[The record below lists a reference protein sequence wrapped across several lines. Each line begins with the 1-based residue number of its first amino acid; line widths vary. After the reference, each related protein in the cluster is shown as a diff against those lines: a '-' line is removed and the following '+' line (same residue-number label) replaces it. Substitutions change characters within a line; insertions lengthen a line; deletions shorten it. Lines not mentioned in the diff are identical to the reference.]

1 MILSN
6 DFLKHFFDFSETAA
20 DFDEIWYAN
29 ETRWLCNM
37 YIYMNCYLY
46 ICQYVK
52 LHFDSFS

>member
-6 DFLKHFFDFSETAA
+6 DFLKHIFDFSETAA

-46 ICQYVK
+46 V
-52 LHFDSFS
+52 SM